1 MEIQAYEQDL
11 DKKVGFIDPGL
22 VNQKFVIKNPD
33 FTEDYLLKCLLH
45 HQYKKFILLPYSY
58 EYVFARHGI
67 LNLWATRF

>member
-22 VNQKFVIKNPD
+22 VNQKLVTKNPD
-33 FTEDYLLKCLLH
+33 FTEAYLLKCLLH

-58 EYVFARHGI
+58 EYVFAHKGVLI
-67 LNLWATRF
+67 LWAIQF